1 MTQASNGKQQ
11 SAFSRWL
18 RTGRLPSAQAPD
30 SVELKFNPWHDMEDG
45 RFTFSGAGRYFG
57 EGGARSA
64 SPALRVLG
72 RDNARKLLIATKPKA
87 EKPRTALSINVSD
100 RRQGRGA
107 TGVQPKPSSPRSGT
121 KPNPAAEFLG
131 GLREGLYG
139 VAEGTVES
147 VYSALTTN
155 PITTVRN
162 TAGRIAQT
170 IDAAIATEDTPARIQ
185 LSRAANA
192 VANASARDLGRATG
206 SVAGNVALAAA
217 PGAALGKVSALRRA
231 RNAVPRTTFDPP
243 QIGWVKETLDPKK
256 ASTRYNDAATGAR
269 RGQAPTVTRTMPDG
283 SKRPVKFDGIESDYP
298 IDRKLKVVNAPRAR
312 AQLLRQS
319 QALKEHHLIGTWE
332 FPDERQKIKAL
343 NLLRKMNVTN
353 IKVRVVKP

>member
-18 RTGRLPSAQAPD
+18 RTGRLPSAQASD
-30 SVELKFNPWHDMEDG
+30 RVELKFNPWHDREDG

-57 EGGARSA
+57 EGGARSV
-64 SPALRVLG
+64 SPAPRVLG
-72 RDNARKLLIATKPKA
+72 RDKARKLLIATKPKA
-87 EKPRTALSINVSD
+87 EKPRTALSTNVSD
-100 RRQGRGA
+100 RRQGRAA
-107 TGVQPKPSSPRSGT
+107 TGVQPKPSAPRPGT

-131 GLREGLYG
+131 GLGEGLYG

-170 IDAAIATEDTPARIQ
+170 IDAAIAAEDTPARIQ

-217 PGAALGKVSALRRA
+217 PGGALGKVSALRRA
-231 RNAVPRTTFDPP
+231 RNAVPRPTFNPP
-243 QIGWVKETLDPKK
+243 EIGWVKETLDPKE
-256 ASTRYNDAATGAR
+256 ASTRYNDAAPGAQP
-269 RGQAPTVTRTMPDG
+269 GQAPALKRTMPDG
-283 SKRPVKFDGIESDYP
+283 SKRPVTFDGIQSDYP
-298 IDRKLKVVNAPRAR
+298 IDRKLKVVNRPKAR
-312 AQLLRQS
+312 AQLMRQS
-319 QALKEHHLIGTWE
+319 QVLAEHHLIGTWE
-332 FPDERQKIKAL
+332 VPNEAERIAAL
-343 NLLRKMNVTN
+343 KLFKQMNVTN